1 MNQLARLE
9 ERVTRLEGRVDDVH
23 DLARGTDQEVSGW
36 RGVLNN
42 HTQALNAMGEKI
54 DLFQKRVDAR
64 FDEVDDRFDEVDDR
78 FDKLEAKVDDKFELL
93 RQGQEKITGL
103 LTRHLGET
111 DEETHTGH
119 ADE

>member
-64 FDEVDDRFDEVDDR
+64 FDEVDDRFD
-78 FDKLEAKVDDKFELL
+78 KLEAKVDDKFELL